1 MNKFYF
7 LALFFSFYIVSNG
20 FANQIETVQKA
31 SILGSDKELLL
42 KKVNAQIATEEA
54 YINRQLNW
62 IGWDYENLFRLVLIN
77 KKFKGNLVLNPEVI
91 KSKTTYEL
99 GHYVK
104 MYGEEFYNNDPKMFE
119 QAKEL
124 FKSKP
129 NKSEIIL
136 TIPNY
141 KELLS
146 NHFISNIWSAYAD
159 KMPLN
164 DTAINILKLEFSK
177 NNNTKIEGLIYFYQ
191 LGLNQKDAN
200 VIAAYDL
207 MKNEVLQILNNSDG
221 TISEELKI
229 KAIAAA
235 LYVGISNLPVDT
247 YLNFLATYQ
256 ASRNGTFSNSQLK
269 GGNSSFLYDESIN
282 VYGYWAL
289 VQIRELIK
297 LK

>member
-7 LALFFSFYIVSNG
+7 FIFSISFFITSNG
-20 FANQIETVQKA
+20 FANQIETVQKF

-164 DTAINILKLEFSK
+164 DTAINILKSEFII
-177 NNNTKIEGLIYFYQ
+177 NNDTKIEGLIYFYQ

-207 MKNEVLQILNNSDG
+207 MKNEVFQILNNSEG

>member
-1 MNKFYF
+1 M
-7 LALFFSFYIVSNG
+7 
-20 FANQIETVQKA
+20 
-31 SILGSDKELLL
+31 
-42 KKVNAQIATEEA
+42 
-54 YINRQLNW
+54 NW
-62 IGWDYENLFRLVLIN
+62 IGWDYGKSFRLVLIN

-146 NHFISNIWSAYAD
+146 NHFISNIWSAYVD

>member
-1 MNKFYF
+1 MTKFYF
-7 LALFFSFYIVSNG
+7 FIFLILFSNFTIALSGTQELIQN
-20 FANQIETVQKA
+20 K
-31 SILGSDKELLL
+31 SISVSDKDLLL
-42 KKVNAQIATEEA
+42 KKINAQIASEEA
-54 YINRQLNW
+54 YINSQVNW

-77 KKFKGNLVLNPEVI
+77 KKFKGNLILNPEVI

-164 DTAINILKLEFSK
+164 DTAINILKLELSK

>member
-7 LALFFSFYIVSNG
+7 FIFSISFFITSNG
-20 FANQIETVQKA
+20 FANQIETVQKF

-164 DTAINILKLEFSK
+164 DTAINILKSEFII
-177 NNNTKIEGLIYFYQ
+177 NNDTKIEGLIYFYQ